1 MNYSRIQR
9 YRSKA
14 KVGASCFFLFFKSAC
29 NRLFLL
35 PEGKKMWKEIE
46 IVSAGFWGVFPLK
59 GKYLEEP
66 LWMTHYSRLSAP
78 MSVHLSIALHGSRTM
93 TPFNRLLRVSG
104 SLFLYLSVVYPH
116 SGFLSTWFLV
126 KLEFGKVGFW
136 GEGEVPGEQISRSKG
151 ENQQQTQPTYSVD
164 SGVWT
169 LATWMGGECSPNC
182 ATLAV

>member
-1 MNYSRIQR
+1 MNYSRIQK

-59 GKYLEEP
+59 GKK
-66 LWMTHYSRLSAP
+66 SRCEWHIIHVWARPCLFIC
-78 MSVHLSIALHGSRTM
+78 LLHCMDHSRTM

-136 GEGEVPGEQISRSKG
+136 GEGEVPGEQISWSKG
-151 ENQQQTQPTYSVD
+151 ENQQQPQPTYSVD